1 MFKGYFVYELYQKK
15 EGSNRWYFKVQRILE
30 EIPEEGLRLRMAT
43 VKHFSEVV
51 AKATTAEPHTNPTE
65 IGRIEYY
72 INGNKLGYALSGCI
86 AQSRSILNSEY
97 MINKNDCKWRA
108 KVDDEG
114 PYEDM
119 SDEEIELFMEL
130 WHGKKERETHALE
143 YELFKEGVIGAE
155 ELAESGLGRYID
167 AKIEFQKQ
175 TGKYPFFLPA
185 RERCAWRNSE

>member
-1 MFKGYFVYELYQKK
+1 
-15 EGSNRWYFKVQRILE
+15 
-30 EIPEEGLRLRMAT
+30 MAT

-72 INGNKLGYALSGCI
+72 VNGNKLGYALSGCI

-97 MINKNDCKWRA
+97 MINRNDCKWRA

-119 SDEEIELFMEL
+119 SDEE
-130 WHGKKERETHALE
+130 
-143 YELFKEGVIGAE
+143 
-155 ELAESGLGRYID
+155 
-167 AKIEFQKQ
+167 IEFQKQ